1 MPLTHVY
8 LYWPKEKRKKKKKK
22 RKKRNEKKTSWPEG
36 GPTLDKEKRR
46 KKERTSKLERGKSR
60 IVTKKQN
67 WIKS

>member
-1 MPLTHVY
+1 MEV
-8 LYWPKEKRKKKKKK
+8 KR
-22 RKKRNEKKTSWPEG
+22 KTSWPEG

-67 WIKS
+67 WIKSQKFSILDMF